1 MNQIEIFNSPEFGS
15 IRIVE
20 ENGKYLFC
28 GADVA
33 KSLGYKDTVNALK
46 THCREEGVAF
56 YHLTDNLGREQ
67 KAKFISEG
75 NLYRLIVHSKL
86 PSAERFEQWVFDE
99 VLPTIRKHG
108 AYLTKEKLW
117 EVATSPEALLKLCSD
132 LLAEREENV
141 SLRIANAQ
149 LEGKAAFYDLFI
161 DLEHSTNLRTTAKE
175 LDVPERRFV
184 RFLLEKRFVYRTASG
199 NVLTYAKP
207 ANEGLFCVKDYCNHG
222 HTGSYTLI
230 TPQGKLYFAELRDSI
245 LMVI

>member
-46 THCREEGVAF
+46 THCREDGVAF

-86 PSAERFEQWVFDE
+86 PSCICW
-99 VLPTIRKHG
+99 IRDICRVPSW
-108 AYLTKEKLW
+108 LTK
-117 EVATSPEALLKLCSD
+117 
-132 LLAEREENV
+132 LLAKQQR
-141 SLRIANAQ
+141 
-149 LEGKAAFYDLFI
+149 
-161 DLEHSTNLRTTAKE
+161 
-175 LDVPERRFV
+175 
-184 RFLLEKRFVYRTASG
+184 
-199 NVLTYAKP
+199 
-207 ANEGLFCVKDYCNHG
+207 C
-222 HTGSYTLI
+222 
-230 TPQGKLYFAELRDSI
+230 
-245 LMVI
+245 